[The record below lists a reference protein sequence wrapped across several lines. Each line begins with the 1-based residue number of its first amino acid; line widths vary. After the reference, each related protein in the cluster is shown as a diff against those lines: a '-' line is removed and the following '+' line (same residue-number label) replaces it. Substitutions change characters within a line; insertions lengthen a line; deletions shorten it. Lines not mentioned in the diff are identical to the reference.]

1 MKNILRHF
9 IKKDK
14 KSRNLVVPI
23 TKTAEVFT
31 PPRPAPT
38 TTNIGYTLGKTANA
52 IITPK
57 PVFKTI
63 TPQKPITPTTFT
75 PITTTTFTP
84 ITTTTFTPI
93 TKIAYPKPMTGLP
106 QRQNIMPF
114 QTQKPKP
121 MTIRETQLPKNTLLR

>member
-1 MKNILRHF
+1 VCSSDL
-9 IKKDK
+9 
-14 KSRNLVVPI
+14 PI

-38 TTNIGYTLGKTANA
+38 TTNISYTLGKTANA

-63 TPQKPITPTTFT
+63 TPQKPITP
-75 PITTTTFTP
+75 
-84 ITTTTFTPI
+84 TTFTPI